1 MKYFIK
7 RNLLIFFRDR
17 GSVFFSLLGVLVIIG
32 LYILFLGDVMV
43 NNIRDLPGARFMMD
57 SWIMAGLLAVTPIT
71 TSLGALGNILVD
83 RKYGMYNDFA
93 ASPLKRRTIVSGY
106 LLSAFFISLILTL
119 LTFVLGELYIV
130 LYGGRLLP
138 LEAAL
143 KVLALVLFTTVSSS
157 IMMFHLVTWFKS
169 INAFSAAS
177 TITGTLIGFLT
188 GIYIPIGS
196 LPGPIQTVIKL
207 FPPSHAA
214 VLIRSIM
221 MEEAQSMV
229 FAGAPAEAL
238 RAFRLELGVAF
249 EVGGRIISP
258 YISLSYMACFMAL
271 FFVLTLIRINKKQV

>member
-1 MKYFIK
+1 MRYFIK

-17 GSVFFSLLGVLVIIG
+17 GSVFFSLLGVFVIIG

-43 NNIRDLPGARFMMD
+43 RNVQDLPGARFLMD
-57 SWIMAGLLAVTPIT
+57 SWIMAGLLAVTPVT

-119 LTFVLGELYIV
+119 LTFILGEIYIV
-130 LYGGRLLP
+130 LYGGRLLS

-143 KVLALVLFTTVSSS
+143 KVLALVLFTTASSS
-157 IMMFHLVTWFKS
+157 IMMFYLVTWFKS

-188 GIYIPIGS
+188 GIYIPIGN
-196 LPGPIQTVIKL
+196 LPSPIQTVIKF

-214 VLIRSIM
+214 VLLRSIM
-221 MEEAQSMV
+221 MEEAENLV
-229 FAGAPAEAL
+229 FAGAPVEAL

-249 EVGGRIISP
+249 EVRGTILKP
-258 YISLSYMACFMAL
+258 YISLLYMACFMVL